1 LAQIICN
8 EDNKDFNQEE
18 VKVTKHHNHFSI
30 TGRNSLK
37 LAKRYN
43 SYMENT
49 TVASSNKKWN
59 QALKK
64 QKSEA
69 LGYFLDCASE
79 LLKKTQTSSM
89 RESVT
94 NSFKETLV
102 TYSTPQHF
110 KGRNSQP
117 IALRPTV
124 HLTSQ
129 KESTEMSSQYSSGRE
144 MCKKKKVVT
153 FIDCPFE
160 RSKYKTPGKKNTSS
174 FAKTKTQKPVLG
186 D

>member
-1 LAQIICN
+1 
-8 EDNKDFNQEE
+8 
-18 VKVTKHHNHFSI
+18 
-30 TGRNSLK
+30 
-37 LAKRYN
+37 
-43 SYMENT
+43 MENT